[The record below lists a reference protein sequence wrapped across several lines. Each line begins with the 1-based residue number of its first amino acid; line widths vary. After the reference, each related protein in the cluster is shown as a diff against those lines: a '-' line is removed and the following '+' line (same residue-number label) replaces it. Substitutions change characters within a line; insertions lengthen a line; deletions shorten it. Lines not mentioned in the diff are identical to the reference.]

1 LGAALLASNNS
12 RFFQR
17 DEIKYLFKK
26 DKQQDYLINKYNKWK
41 KLTNKIINF
50 VKDWLDSNITD
61 ELQPE
66 VLKADSR
73 DLLEKIKEME
83 ND

>member
-1 LGAALLASNNS
+1 MIRKVISGLICRDFIFSANTDITALGSALLASNNS

-50 VKDWLDSNITD
+50 KW
-61 ELQPE
+61 
-66 VLKADSR
+66 
-73 DLLEKIKEME
+73 
-83 ND
+83 

>member
-1 LGAALLASNNS
+1 M
-12 RFFQR
+12 
-17 DEIKYLFKK
+17 
-26 DKQQDYLINKYNKWK
+26 NK
-41 KLTNKIINF
+41 KIIDF

-73 DLLEKIKEME
+73 DLLDKIKEME
-83 ND
+83 NDQ

>member
-1 LGAALLASNNS
+1 M
-12 RFFQR
+12 
-17 DEIKYLFKK
+17 
-26 DKQQDYLINKYNKWK
+26 
-41 KLTNKIINF
+41 TNKIIDF

-73 DLLEKIKEME
+73 DLLDKIKEME
-83 ND
+83 KAPSYKPQAASFKRLKKDTIN